1 MGRLRSGLKDQ
12 GKIIQALMIR
22 ELTTRFGRENIG
34 FLWIMAEPML
44 FAGLVG
50 LLWTFMKGSEEHGI
64 GIVAFVVSGYLPLT
78 FLRNTFS
85 RCVSIF
91 VANSSLLYHRQIKLI
106 DFIFVRVL
114 IEFIGTTMAW
124 IFMGSVLAIFNL
136 FPVPSDIGMALL
148 GWFLY
153 FLFVLSMGFIIAP
166 LSEMSEVLEK
176 ILPVTVYLAIPF
188 SGTFNMV
195 SWLPPDAREVVLW
208 SPMVS
213 AMEMIR
219 LGLFGTAVRPYY
231 DVTVPITGSI
241 LCLIV
246 GLALCKHV
254 RKTLAV
260 E

>member
-1 MGRLRSGLKDQ
+1 MSQLKRGLTIQ
-12 GKIIQALMIR
+12 GKVIKALMIR

-50 LLWTFMKGSEEHGI
+50 VLWTYMKGSQEHGI

-78 FLRNTFS
+78 FLRNTFN
-85 RCVSIF
+85 RCTSIF
-91 VANSSLLYHRQIKLI
+91 VANGSLLYHRQIKLV

-124 IFMGSVLAIFNL
+124 IFMGSILSAFNL
-136 FPVPSDIGMALL
+136 FPVPDDLGITLL

-153 FLFVLSMGFIIAP
+153 FLFVLSVGFIIAP
-166 LSEMSEVLEK
+166 LSEMSEILEK
-176 ILPVTVYLAIPF
+176 LLPVTVYLAIPF

-195 SWLPPDAREVVLW
+195 SWLPPAAQEVVLW

-219 LGLFGTAVRPYY
+219 SGLFGHSVRPYY
-231 DVTVPITGSI
+231 DVTVPIVGTVI
-241 LCLIV
+241 CMII
-246 GLALCKHV
+246 GLALCSHV
-254 RKTLAV
+254 RKTIAV